1 MMITP
6 KLYNLLI
13 AGESSAQE
21 KAIER
26 ANQLFNNLK
35 DLLYHQQSLVSKVFE
50 LVEELNENLRK

>member
-35 DLLYHQQSLVSKVFE
+35 DLLYHQQSP
-50 LVEELNENLRK
+50 RQ

>member
-35 DLLYHQQSLVSKVFE
+35 DLLYHQQSPVSKVFE